1 MWWDLCSNCFLER
14 RGRSAATLPVLISLL
29 AVAGCTEYQPVHWG
43 GVVPWENARK
53 AIYADSGETSRMVP
67 ENGRHVVMPGE
78 TVSGLAELYSV
89 GMGDLVA
96 LNGLSAPYTIYV
108 GQVLRL
114 PRPGETA
121 IAARAPGRSQ
131 AAAPTGPTHKAVRG
145 DSLARIAAANGVAL
159 GDVIA
164 LNPGIDPD
172 RLLVGTRVRLPAGAG
187 AGTAV
192 AARTAPA
199 RPPAAASA
207 AAPAGAPE
215 MVAVAVRP
223 AAPAAAQQAERQ
235 RDLAAVAAPALSGA
249 GFLWPLDS
257 GTVISR
263 FGAKPDGRRNDG
275 LNIAAPSG
283 SLVRA
288 TENGIVVY
296 AGQDLAAFGRM
307 LLVRHADG
315 YLSAYA
321 HNDTLLVARGDVVR
335 RGQPLAKVGSSGEV
349 VEPQLHFEIRRGK
362 APVDPL
368 KLLRDGSVQVA
379 QKGE

>member
-1 MWWDLCSNCFLER
+1 M
-14 RGRSAATLPVLISLL
+14 
-29 AVAGCTEYQPVHWG
+29 HWG

-53 AIYADSGETSRMVP
+53 AIYADSGESSRMVP

-78 TVSGLAELYSV
+78 TVSGLAELYHV
-89 GMGDLVA
+89 GMVDLVA

-121 IAARAPGRSQ
+121 VAARNPTRQAPVRT
-131 AAAPTGPTHKAVRG
+131 AASKPSAGPTHTVVRG
-145 DSLARIAAANGVAL
+145 DSLARIAAANGVGL

-172 RLLVGTRVRLPAGAG
+172 RLLVGTRVRLPAGSA
-187 AGTAV
+187 AAPTAV
-192 AARTAPA
+192 AARSAPAATRTAAAAPPA
-199 RPPAAASA
+199 RPEVVPVAARPSA
-207 AAPAGAPE
+207 PVAAEQAAPP
-215 MVAVAVRP
+215 
-223 AAPAAAQQAERQ
+223 
-235 RDLAAVAAPALSGA
+235 LSGA
-249 GFLWPLDS
+249 GFIWPLES

-263 FGAKPDGRRNDG
+263 FGSKPDGRQNDG
-275 LNIAAPSG
+275 INIAAPAG

-288 TENGIVVY
+288 AENGLVVY
-296 AGQDLAAFGRM
+296 AGEDLAAFGRM

-321 HNDTLLVARGDVVR
+321 HNETLLVARGDVVQ

-368 KLLRDGSVQVA
+368 KMLRDGSVQIA
-379 QKGE
+379 QRAE

>member
-1 MWWDLCSNCFLER
+1 M
-14 RGRSAATLPVLISLL
+14 
-29 AVAGCTEYQPVHWG
+29 HWG

-53 AIYADSGETSRMVP
+53 AIYADNGETSRMVP

-78 TVSGLAELYSV
+78 TVSGLAELYHV
-89 GMGDLVA
+89 GMVDLVA

-121 IAARAPGRSQ
+121 IAARNPARGAPVQ
-131 AAAPTGPTHKAVRG
+131 AASAPPSGGPTHTVVRG
-145 DSLARIAAANGVAL
+145 DSLARIAAANRVGL

-172 RLLVGTRVRLPAGAG
+172 RLMVGTRVRLPGG
-187 AGTAV
+187 SGPQTAV
-192 AARTAPA
+192 AARAAPA
-199 RPPAAASA
+199 SDRTVA
-207 AAPAGAPE
+207 AAPAARPQVVP
-215 MVAVAVRP
+215 VATRP
-223 AAPAAAQQAERQ
+223 AAPAAAEQAARQ

-249 GFLWPLDS
+249 GFIWPLES

-263 FGAKPDGRRNDG
+263 FGSKPDGRQNDG
-275 LNIAAPSG
+275 INIAAPAG

-288 TENGIVVY
+288 TENGLVVY
-296 AGQDLAAFGRM
+296 AGEDLAAFGRM

-321 HNDTLLVARGDVVR
+321 HNDTLLVARGDVVQ
-335 RGQPLAKVGSSGEV
+335 RGQPLAKVGTSGEV

-362 APVDPL
+362 APIDPL
-368 KLLRDGSVQVA
+368 KMLRDGSVEIA
-379 QKGE
+379 QRSE

>member
-1 MWWDLCSNCFLER
+1 M
-14 RGRSAATLPVLISLL
+14 
-29 AVAGCTEYQPVHWG
+29 AGCTAYQPVHWG

-53 AIYADSGETSRMVP
+53 AIYADNGETSRMVP

-78 TVSGLAELYSV
+78 TVSGLAELYHV
-89 GMGDLVA
+89 GMVDLVA

-121 IAARAPGRSQ
+121 IAARNPARGAPVQ
-131 AAAPTGPTHKAVRG
+131 AASAPPSGGPTHTVVRG
-145 DSLARIAAANGVAL
+145 DSLARIAAANRVGL

-172 RLLVGTRVRLPAGAG
+172 RLMVGTRVRLPGG
-187 AGTAV
+187 SGPQTAV
-192 AARTAPA
+192 AARAAPA
-199 RPPAAASA
+199 SDRTVA
-207 AAPAGAPE
+207 AAPAARPQVVP
-215 MVAVAVRP
+215 VATRP
-223 AAPAAAQQAERQ
+223 AAPAAAEQAARQ

-249 GFLWPLDS
+249 GFIWPLES

-263 FGAKPDGRRNDG
+263 FGSKPDGRQNDG
-275 LNIAAPSG
+275 INIAAPAG

-288 TENGIVVY
+288 TENGLVVY
-296 AGQDLAAFGRM
+296 AGEDLAAFGRM

-321 HNDTLLVARGDVVR
+321 HNDTLLVARGDVVQ
-335 RGQPLAKVGSSGEV
+335 RGQPLAKVGTSGEV

-362 APVDPL
+362 APIDPL
-368 KLLRDGSVQVA
+368 KMLRDGSVEIA
-379 QKGE
+379 QRSE

>member
-1 MWWDLCSNCFLER
+1 M
-14 RGRSAATLPVLISLL
+14 
-29 AVAGCTEYQPVHWG
+29 AGCTEYQPVHWG
-43 GVVPWENARK
+43 GSVPWEDARK
-53 AIYADSGETSRMVP
+53 AIYADSGESSRMVP

-89 GMGDLVA
+89 GMVDLVT
-96 LNGLSAPYTIYV
+96 LNGLSAPYKIYV

-121 IAARAPGRSQ
+121 IAARNPARSAPAQ
-131 AAAPTGPTHKAVRG
+131 AATPRASAGPSHTVVRG
-145 DSLARIAAANGVAL
+145 DSLARIAAANGVGL

-172 RLLVGTRVRLPAGAG
+172 RLEVGTRVRLPVGSG
-187 AGTAV
+187 PQTAV

-199 RPPAAASA
+199 AAARPQVVPVA
-207 AAPAGAPE
+207 A
-215 MVAVAVRP
+215 RP
-223 AAPAAAQQAERQ
+223 AAPVAVEQAARQ
-235 RDLAAVAAPALSGA
+235 RDLASVAAPALSGA
-249 GFLWPLDS
+249 GFIWPLES

-263 FGAKPDGRRNDG
+263 FGSKPDGRQNDG
-275 LNIAAPSG
+275 INIAAPAG

-288 TENGIVVY
+288 AENGLVVY
-296 AGQDLAAFGRM
+296 AGEDLAAFGRM

-321 HNDTLLVARGDVVR
+321 HNDTLLVARGDVVQ

-362 APVDPL
+362 APIDPL
-368 KLLRDGSVQVA
+368 KMLRDGSVQIA